1 MTAQRTGLAGLSLVE
16 LMTAAGII
24 GIVGTIALPRYKQL
38 MVLSHRG
45 EAKSNLTHIVS
56 LQEIYKIDHF
66 NYYSGRAMTGGS
78 GIGYKDGNGSV
89 GIHGCDTDPEKDAG
103 LCNWLGFRPEA
114 HDKLRYLYRVRS
126 GGRLASAAAAS
137 DTGGR
142 WIYPD
147 CDGAGRRECGYP
159 SGDVMEMHVASTQ
172 PRICRNISRHCGESG
187 GASPITAKRWRRR
200 PPLLAQHAVLAGR
213 AGRAGHRRVLIPVA
227 PT

>member
-1 MTAQRTGLAGLSLVE
+1 MRRKIGIAGMSLVE
-16 LMTAAGII
+16 LMTVA
-24 GIVGTIALPRYKQL
+24 GIVGILGTLVLPRYKQL

-89 GIHGCDTDPEKDAG
+89 GINDCDTDPEQDAG
-103 LCNWLGFRPEA
+103 SCNHLGFRP
-114 HDKLRYLYRVRS
+114 DDLDNLRYLYRVSS
-126 GGRLASAAAAS
+126 GGHLALAAAAS
-137 DTGGR
+137 DTSGR

-159 SGDVMEMHVASTQ
+159 SGDVMEMHVSSVQ
-172 PRICRNISRHCGESG
+172 PRICRNISRHCGASG
-187 GASPITAKRWRRR
+187 GASPPPPSGGGVSPITCSVCCPWGWSNWSSWT
-200 PPLLAQHAVLAGR
+200 PPAF
-213 AGRAGHRRVLIPVA
+213 
-227 PT
+227 